1 MVAPGEV
8 KRNPGLKD
16 APQPHRPGTGRI
28 FNPVGVGM
36 GAGCPMTPDSTSFH
50 PGLPL
55 FNRFAVYPSC
65 LFFLDIGT

>member
-1 MVAPGEV
+1 MVAPGAV

-16 APQPHRPGTGRI
+16 AP
-28 FNPVGVGM
+28 NPTDPERVEYSTPLGLGWVV
-36 GAGCPMTPDSTSFH
+36 ASMTPDSTSFH